1 MASDEESIN
10 RQHEST
16 VDVEK
21 LGRQRPDVFKSI
33 WAELG
38 FGISVFCSMLLAE
51 FFVSG
56 FHVILP
62 PLAKELDIPQ
72 ASQTW
77 PSSVFSLVTGAMLLP
92 MGRLGDMYGGY
103 LVFNGGLLWF
113 FIWALVAG
121 FSKNYIMLIFCRA
134 LQGLGPAAY
143 LPGGVMLMGKI
154 YRPGPRKNLIFALY
168 GAFAPLGFFL
178 GILIGGLSAEFLIWR
193 WYFWIGTIIFAVVTV
208 ISLLA
213 VPFDYNRKRTDMSMD
228 WWGVTTIVPGLLL
241 IVYALTDSSH
251 ARNGWATP
259 HIIVTLVLGV
269 ILLVVAWYVE
279 THKARHPLLPADL
292 FAPKC
297 MKRLTAA
304 LFMSFGTFGI
314 FLFYSSFYIELVLHK
329 SPLTTA
335 IWYIPLFT
343 GGLLIGTVG
352 GFTLHFLPGRLL
364 LFISCLAN
372 ATSMLLFALMPENP
386 NYWAWVF
393 PSMVCCTMGIDI
405 TFTVSNIFLTT
416 NMPSHRQ
423 GLAGALINS
432 ILFLGIS
439 FFLGI
444 ADIAVGQTAHLG
456 LRQSY
461 KVAFWMAFGVA
472 SVPLL
477 FLPFLKIGS
486 AKSDLTLEER
496 QKLEQPRRD
505 ERLAEESETEVEPE
519 WKHELKMFE
528 VGEFRQFK
536 NGSVDGPGRGFNDG
550 DGNKDDAKAG
560 NRYPEW
566 I

>member
-1 MASDEESIN
+1 MASDEESIS
-10 RQHEST
+10 RQHESF

-113 FIWALVAG
+113 FIWALIAG

-168 GAFAPLGFFL
+168 GAFAPL
-178 GILIGGLSAEFLIWR
+178 
-193 WYFWIGTIIFAVVTV
+193 VVTV

-228 WWGVTTIVPGLLL
+228 WWGVTTIVPGLVL

-259 HIIVTLVLGV
+259 HIIATLVLGV
-269 ILLVVAWYVE
+269 ILLAVAWYVE

-335 IWYIPLFT
+335 IWYIPLFA

-393 PSMVCCTMGIDI
+393 PPMVCCTMGIDI

-496 QKLEQPRRD
+496 QKLQKLEQPRGG

-519 WKHELKMFE
+519 WQHELKMLE
-528 VGEFRQFK
+528 AEEFRQFK
-536 NGSVDGPGRGFNDG
+536 NGSVDGTGQGF
-550 DGNKDDAKAG
+550 
-560 NRYPEW
+560 
-566 I
+566 

>member
-1 MASDEESIN
+1 MVRPDEENVGAGAGARDS
-10 RQHEST
+10 S

-21 LGRQRPDVFKSI
+21 LGRQRPEVFKST

-38 FGISVFCSMLLAE
+38 FGFSVFCSMLLAE

-62 PLAKELDIPQ
+62 PLAQELNIPQ

-77 PSSVFSLVTGAMLLP
+77 PSSVFSLITGAMLLP

-113 FIWALVAG
+113 FIWALIAG
-121 FSKNYIMLIFCRA
+121 FSKNYMMLIFCRA
-134 LQGLGPAAY
+134 LQGFGPAAY

-178 GILIGGLSAEFLIWR
+178 GILVGGLAAQFLTWR
-193 WYFWIGTIIFAVVTV
+193 WYFWIGTIVFAVVTGV
-208 ISLLA
+208 SLLA
-213 VPFDYNRKRTDMSMD
+213 VPFDFRDRRTDIRMD
-228 WWGVTTIVPGLLL
+228 WWGVATIVPGLLL
-241 IVYALTDSSH
+241 VVYALTDSSH
-251 ARNGWATP
+251 APDGWATP
-259 HIIVTLVLGV
+259 YIIVTLILGV
-269 ILLVVAWYVE
+269 FFLVGAWYVE
-279 THKARHPLLPADL
+279 NYKAKNPLLPADL
-292 FAPKC
+292 FAPKY

-304 LFMSFGTFGI
+304 LFMGFGTFGL

-335 IWYIPLFT
+335 IWYIPLFA

-364 LFISCLAN
+364 LFISCAAN
-372 ATSMLLFALMPENP
+372 ATCMLLFALMPENP

-393 PSMVCCTMGIDI
+393 PSMICSTMGIDI

-432 ILFLGIS
+432 VLFLGIS

-444 ADIAVGQTAHLG
+444 ADIAVGQTTHLG
-456 LRQSY
+456 LRKSY
-461 KVAFWMAFGVA
+461 KVAFWLSFGVA
-472 SVPLL
+472 SIPLL

-486 AKSDLTLEER
+486 AKSDLTVEER
-496 QKLEQPRRD
+496 QRLEAGSQSAAD
-505 ERLAEESETEVEPE
+505 SET
-519 WKHELKMFE
+519 
-528 VGEFRQFK
+528 
-536 NGSVDGPGRGFNDG
+536 GR
-550 DGNKDDAKAG
+550 DDAEPQPQEPKTEG
-560 NRYPEW
+560 
-566 I
+566 